1 MPVDMQEVRGKSV
14 PELETEVKE
23 LREQLFKLRWQ
34 SSMGQ
39 VENPNKI
46 RAVRKAIARN
56 LTVIGEKTR
65 ASAGGA
71 G

>member
-1 MPVDMQEVRGKSV
+1 MPVDVQAVRDKTPV
-14 PELETEVKE
+14 ELEAEVKD

-39 VENPNKI
+39 IENPNKI

-56 LTVIGEKTR
+56 LTVLGEKSR
-65 ASAGGA
+65 AGRGDAR
-71 G
+71 